1 MIFSIPYTIS
11 APGSYR
17 AARDLAGAP
26 GITITADDVVLD
38 LNGFAVRDAGEGQ
51 SGIVI
56 PNPQSNVTILNGTVI
71 GWPGKGITA
80 PTTYGLKLVA
90 VTVRNIGADSPGHQG
105 VEAGDGAS
113 LLNCEVS
120 FTGTGVV
127 LGRKSTV
134 VNCRVID
141 NASGLLTVGDDSV
154 ITGCVCYNNAMWQII
169 TGANCVVK
177 DCTCVGDAPINSRG
191 LSVGA
196 GSSVSGCSLGG
207 FLGALS
213 AGDGST
219 VRGCSIREFNGSPLT
234 ALASLGAGCRMSDC
248 SLSGGASALAGC
260 SFEGCTFSLSASTDG
275 LTIGANS
282 TVRACTVSGGGNGI
296 VTAGT
301 GSLIE
306 GNRVSGASV
315 GISVTGAGNI
325 IVRNSVT
332 GGAPA
337 YSVGPNNAVGQIISV
352 VGNASI
358 VATNAVANF
367 QY

>member
-56 PNPQSNVTILNGTVI
+56 PNPQSNVTILNGTVE

-90 VTVRNIGADSPGHQG
+90 VTVRNIGVDSQGHQG

-120 FTGTGVV
+120 VTGTGVV

-154 ITGCVCYNNAMWQII
+154 ITGCTCYNNAMWQII

-191 LSVGA
+191 LNVGA

-207 FLGALS
+207 YLGALS

-219 VRGCSIREFNGSPLT
+219 VRGCSIRQFGSFT
-234 ALASLGAGCRMSDC
+234 AVASLGAGCRMSDC

-260 SFEGCTFSLSASTDG
+260 SFEGCTFSLTSGTDG

-282 TVRACTVSGGGNGI
+282 TVRGCTLGGGGNGI
-296 VTAGT
+296 VTAGA

-325 IVRNSVT
+325 IVRNSIT

-337 YSVGPNNAVGQIISV
+337 YSIAASNAVGQIINV
-352 VGNASI
+352 AGNSSI
-358 VATNAVANF
+358 VATNAAANF